1 MTDSDYNY
9 TLEHAISWLRQ
20 GADAIAYLHGVKP
33 LPKSWVKAA
42 KRTVADAVWLIPTIL
57 LPDALA
63 GDAFEATKA
72 PHHGGVID

>member
-33 LPKSWVKAA
+33 LPKIHRDIK
-42 KRTVADAVWLIPTIL
+42 
-57 LPDALA
+57 
-63 GDAFEATKA
+63 
-72 PHHGGVID
+72 PHK